1 MSEVTRSKIL
11 LPPNNVEEC
20 NGYEQDFAL
29 WIGTQV
35 KLLRAK
41 NFEQLDLDNLI
52 DEMES
57 MGASQRRE
65 LGSRIE
71 ILQIH
76 LLKCQI
82 QPERRSSSW
91 LGTIAEQR
99 SQILRL
105 LKQSPRLRRL
115 ADEYANESYE
125 SAVFRA
131 AIDTGLPESS
141 FPAKNPF
148 SSDELLDR
156 RFLP

>member
-1 MSEVTRSKIL
+1 MNEVTRSKTL

-29 WIGTQV
+29 WIETQV
-35 KLLRAK
+35 QLLRAG
-41 NFEQLDLDNLI
+41 NFEQLDLDNII

-57 MGASQRRE
+57 TGGSQRRE
-65 LGSRIE
+65 LESRLE
-71 ILQIH
+71 VLQIH

-99 SQILRL
+99 VQILHL
-105 LKQSPRLRRL
+105 LKQSPSLKRLV
-115 ADEYANESYE
+115 DEYADESYE

-148 SSDELLDR
+148 SSDELLER